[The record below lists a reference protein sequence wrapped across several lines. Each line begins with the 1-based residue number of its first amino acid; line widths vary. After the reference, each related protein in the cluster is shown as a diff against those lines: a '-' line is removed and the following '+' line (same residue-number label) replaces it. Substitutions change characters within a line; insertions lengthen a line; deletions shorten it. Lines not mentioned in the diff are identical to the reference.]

1 MIVQPM
7 LDGTGSLSVITLDP
21 ELEGLL
27 EASKTGT
34 NNEHVTIDPQL
45 AKSFVDSLSAEAETL
60 FDSGETPSLVVSPG
74 LRNWMAKFVRPRIP
88 DLGVISY
95 TEIPDDQ
102 KINVRASVG
111 ATATLDNG

>member
-1 MIVQPM
+1 
-7 LDGTGSLSVITLDP
+7 
-21 ELEGLL
+21 
-27 EASKTGT
+27 
-34 NNEHVTIDPQL
+34 
-45 AKSFVDSLSAEAETL
+45 
-60 FDSGETPSLVVSPG
+60 
-74 LRNWMAKFVRPRIP
+74 MAKFVRSRIP